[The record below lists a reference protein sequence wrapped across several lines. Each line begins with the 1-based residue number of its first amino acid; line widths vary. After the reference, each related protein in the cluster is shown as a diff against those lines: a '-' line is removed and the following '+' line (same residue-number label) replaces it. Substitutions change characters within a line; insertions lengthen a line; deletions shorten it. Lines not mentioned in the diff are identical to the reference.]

1 MVFAVAGA
9 LLRAK
14 ALAAA
19 SLSAVL
25 SISIEPLKYAPSSII
40 MRAVVR
46 SPFTDPSFLISMR
59 SLARRFPFTVPE
71 TTTSRAIIS
80 AVTLALAP
88 TVSFRSSSV
97 ISPSTVPSI
106 SRSSLPEISPL
117 TCRLEPSRA
126 PVPVRSP
133 VFPSGRI
140 ASVPVAMLVVPSQA
154 ALAGFG
160 GSLKLNFLG
169 AGSEACGV
177 SGLLLL
183 HIDPPKGQ
191 PRKQQDVLPGK
202 ANSKPWDVR
211 LQMVRGPHVRYS
223 YWTRGQ
229 GAPR

>member
-1 MVFAVAGA
+1 M
-9 LLRAK
+9 
-14 ALAAA
+14 
-19 SLSAVL
+19 
-25 SISIEPLKYAPSSII
+25 
-40 MRAVVR
+40 
-46 SPFTDPSFLISMR
+46 
-59 SLARRFPFTVPE
+59 
-71 TTTSRAIIS
+71 S

-88 TVSFRSSSV
+88 TVNFRSSSV

-140 ASVPVAMLVVPSQA
+140 ASEPVAILVVPSQA
-154 ALAGFG
+154 AGAGFG
-160 GSLKLNFLG
+160 GSLKLIFFVS
-169 AGSEACGV
+169 GSAACGV

-183 HIDPPKGQ
+183 HIDPPKVQ
-191 PRKQQDVLPGK
+191 PPKQQDVQPGK
-202 ANSKPWDVR
+202 ANSMPWDVH
-211 LQMVRGPHVRYS
+211 LQTVHGPLVRYS

>member
-1 MVFAVAGA
+1 M
-9 LLRAK
+9 
-14 ALAAA
+14 
-19 SLSAVL
+19 
-25 SISIEPLKYAPSSII
+25 
-40 MRAVVR
+40 
-46 SPFTDPSFLISMR
+46 
-59 SLARRFPFTVPE
+59 
-71 TTTSRAIIS
+71 S

-88 TVSFRSSSV
+88 TVSFRSSRV

-140 ASVPVAMLVVPSQA
+140 ASVPVAMFVVPSKV

-169 AGSEACGV
+169 SGSAACGV
-177 SGLLLL
+177 SGFLLL

-191 PRKQQDVLPGK
+191 PPKLQDVQPGK
-202 ANSKPWDVR
+202 ANSMPWDVHWQR
-211 LQMVRGPHVRYS
+211 GRGPLVRFS

-229 GAPR
+229 GAQT